1 MTEKASAVIYFMDGT
16 NLVIDYPRQ
25 AGNDP
30 GTIATNVRKALDA
43 DKLVVEVDGSLL
55 VIPMTN
61 IKYVAITP
69 LPDALPSNVLRNA
82 HFAG

>member
-25 AGNDP
+25 AGSDP
-30 GTIATNVRKALDA
+30 ATIATNVRKALDA

-69 LPDALPSNVLRNA
+69 LPDALPAGVLRNA
-82 HFAG
+82 HFSG